1 MVAGVWH
8 GREGR
13 IIVAGSDAR
22 FSFLN
27 DMTWDVA
34 TRRLERTGSDP
45 YGWIDLR
52 ASALPV
58 RRVAMEFT
66 GVIDQG
72 VGSFSFFQSITNP
85 TYVGLNSVDGTVTV
99 QPGVVRVEA
108 ELNDSLCLR
117 IDLPD
122 FLLRPLELRRIV
134 IERPF
139 FNPGSW
145 KFLTMVGAGLGAF
158 GALAA
163 MAVHTQVRRLGVG
176 RVALLI
182 FVFSAVLRIGLT
194 AVNREAGDDHMKVC
208 RILLDECRL
217 PRTSDDWEGFQPKL
231 YHATVAAIGYLLPPC
246 RSTTGLLLTG
256 QLLSCLAGLAFLGL
270 VYRFLWQLPVSDR
283 TRLWCFAFTAFN
295 SKLIS
300 IHAQATND
308 SFVILFGALAIY
320 AATRYLRTGT
330 WRDWGWL
337 IGALCLMAL
346 SKASGLVL
354 VAVLPGVI
362 ALDLIWR
369 IKLLAIDNV
378 RVAATRMVGR
388 LVVLGF
394 FFAILVP
401 IPGQYFQR
409 YKESGT
415 PFTTN
420 VAVQPMPHWSKRT
433 YVMRPG
439 IISLHDGFLTFPL
452 RSLLESPMIT
462 NHWGWNS
469 DQVLFP
475 GDQNPD
481 PVRPNSYPL
490 HMVSFWTQLYGG
502 FYFAHFEH
510 WPLTWQ
516 STNPEIMALGR
527 LLLAAGLLPCVI
539 WLTGLLPVHGGKSA
553 GSASEQP
560 TLRAGHFLSAACVTA
575 YLLFVAFYAV
585 RVRDYSAMKAIFIFP
600 AWLGIIAIF
609 AQGLE
614 RARQFAPR
622 PLLQGALDTGLGLV
636 CLLGVFDIIYLIV
649 QLAAVTPVA

>member
-1 MVAGVWH
+1 MPNSRSIFSSIAAACLAIAVVAGVWH

-13 IIVAGSDAR
+13 IIIAGSDAR

-176 RVALLI
+176 RVAFLI

-194 AVNREAGDDHMKVC
+194 AANREAGDDHMKVC

-420 VAVQPMPHWSKRT
+420 VAVQSMPHWSERT
-433 YVMRPG
+433 YDLSSPQPPGISDDHQSLGLEFGSG
-439 IISLHDGFLTFPL
+439 IISGRPES
-452 RSLLESPMIT
+452 RSCP
-462 NHWGWNS
+462 
-469 DQVLFP
+469 
-475 GDQNPD
+475 
-481 PVRPNSYPL
+481 
-490 HMVSFWTQLYGG
+490 TQLLSVAHG
-502 FYFAHFEH
+502 FILDA
-510 WPLTWQ
+510 
-516 STNPEIMALGR
+516 ALR
-527 LLLAAGLLPCVI
+527 WILFCPFRALAADLAVDESRDHGPRTPAAGGRPAALRDLADR
-539 WLTGLLPVHGGKSA
+539 PV
-553 GSASEQP
+553 ASTRRKERR
-560 TLRAGHFLSAACVTA
+560 LSFRAADLARRT
-575 YLLFVAFYAV
+575 LFV
-585 RVRDYSAMKAIFIFP
+585 RGLCNRLP
-600 AWLGIIAIF
+600 ALRGILC
-609 AQGLE
+609 G
-614 RARQFAPR
+614 ARS
-622 PLLQGALDTGLGLV
+622 
-636 CLLGVFDIIYLIV
+636 
-649 QLAAVTPVA
+649 